1 MVSRIRVAERVR
13 KTTMRTLHQ
22 RMVAVL
28 AILLA
33 VACTGVVFAAGPPS
47 SPPGLQRA
55 IAVQEAHTDAL
66 LATAGVVGTAVGLD
80 ASGSP
85 VVKVYVKSGGVPG
98 LPKSLNGI
106 PVEIEVT
113 GKLVA
118 QAALVRP
125 SPIGVSSGSERLI
138 IYRRQLYCTAGT
150 LGARVKDSAGNLY
163 ALSNAHVYAL
173 AGSTPDGAV
182 QTGDNILQPGRVD
195 MTDQACGSQAEVDAA
210 VIGTLSTYTP
220 ITFSRKASNTVDAA
234 LAYASAA
241 TVGRATPADGYGTP
255 SATPVS
261 GVLGLVVQKYGRTT
275 GLTTGTITGINATV
289 LISYDTGQAR
299 FVQQIAV
306 QGASGSFSD
315 AGDSGS
321 LIVDD
326 QGAPNPHPVGLLFA
340 GRSSVTI
347 ANPISLVLGA
357 FPGVAIDGQ

>member
-13 KTTMRTLHQ
+13 KTTMRTLH
-22 RMVAVL
+22 RRIGAVL

-55 IAVQEAHTDAL
+55 IAAQEAHTDAL

-85 VVKVYVKSGGVPG
+85 VVKVYVESGEVPG

-138 IYRRQLYCTAGT
+138 IYRRQLYCTGGT
-150 LGARVKDSAGNLY
+150 LGARVKDSAGSLY

-182 QTGDNILQPGRVD
+182 QTGDRILEPGRID
-195 MTDQACGSQAEVDAA
+195 MTDRACGSQAEVDAA

-234 LAYASAA
+234 LAYASVA

-261 GVLGLVVQKYGRTT
+261 GALGLVVQKYGRTT
-275 GLTTGTITGINATV
+275 GLTTGTITGVNATV

-299 FVQQIAV
+299 FVQQITV

-321 LIVDD
+321 LIVDT
-326 QGAPNPHPVGLLFA
+326 GAPNPHPVALLFA
-340 GRSSVTI
+340 GSSSVTI
-347 ANPISLVLGA
+347 ANPISLVLHA
-357 FPGVAIDGQ
+357 FPGVTIDGQ